1 MVPSTFCLMPS
12 SCSSRLQVRLLPSG
26 DLLWSCAKPLFFF
39 FSFFLSEDEQ
49 LPLNVVRPFELHVP
63 NTNFPPKTSSR
74 FSSEMQSGEVRFVLP
89 IRVRSVVS
97 DGVFVLLAT
106 QMISHESEFQYYF
119 QFALH
124 NGSMLHYPAGKA
136 GFLPFSSADVKD
148 DVKST
153 TEKVVVNLETPRHG
167 AGRFRWAA
175 EQQNGLRCVRPP
187 ETTVCT
193 L

>member
-1 MVPSTFCLMPS
+1 MGICYGPRVEPI
-12 SCSSRLQVRLLPSG
+12 
-26 DLLWSCAKPLFFF
+26 A
-39 FSFFLSEDEQ
+39 FFLSEDEQ

-74 FSSEMQSGEVRFVLP
+74 FSFETQIGEVRLVLP

-97 DGVFVLLAT
+97 DEVFVLLVA
-106 QMISHESEFQYYF
+106 QMISHESQFQYYF

-124 NGSMLHYPAGKA
+124 NGSTLYYPAGKA
-136 GFLPFSSADVKD
+136 GFLPFSSADVED
-148 DVKST
+148 DLKST
-153 TEKVVVNLETPRHG
+153 TEKVVVNLETPRHR
-167 AGRFRWAA
+167 AGRFRWAD

-187 ETTVCT
+187 QPALCT